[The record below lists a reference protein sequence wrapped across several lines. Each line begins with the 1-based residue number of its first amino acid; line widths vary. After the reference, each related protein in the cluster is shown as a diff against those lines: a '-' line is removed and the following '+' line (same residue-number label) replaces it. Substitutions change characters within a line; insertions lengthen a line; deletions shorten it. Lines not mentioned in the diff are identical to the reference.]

1 VLLVEDILH
10 RPVVVAVE
18 GARIAEV
25 DHMPVIIIIIR
36 KIRSAIIQMIMVVQ
50 VITVLETVTRV
61 IS

>member
-36 KIRSAIIQMIMVVQ
+36 KIRSATI
-50 VITVLETVTRV
+50 
-61 IS
+61 